1 MQKKHK
7 ISLWR
12 FLYMTIQ
19 AIYKKAVNNGYN
31 AKTVQYNSGKYAVII
46 DGFKTID
53 FVNSIMQIYKRS
65 NVHINFNVYTMT
77 AYVMDIADY
86 EADKAYNTAKTDLI
100 NIFWSAIHS
109 GKNQQEAKAS
119 QYEYALKHN
128 LIDIFNAI
136 YA

>member
-1 MQKKHK
+1 
-7 ISLWR
+7 
-12 FLYMTIQ
+12 MTIQ
-19 AIYKKAVNNGYN
+19 AIYKKAINNGYN

-65 NVHINFNVYTMT
+65 NVHIDFNVYTMT
-77 AYVMDIADY
+77 AHVMNKSDY

-109 GKNQQEAKAS
+109 GKNQNEAKTS
-119 QYEYALKHN
+119 QYEYAVKHN
-128 LIDIFNAI
+128 IVDVFNAI

>member
-1 MQKKHK
+1 
-7 ISLWR
+7 
-12 FLYMTIQ
+12 MTIQ

-46 DGFKTID
+46 DGFNTVD
-53 FVNSIMQIYKRS
+53 FVDSIMQIYKRS
-65 NVHINFNVYTMT
+65 NVHIDFNVYTMT
-77 AYVMDIADY
+77 AYIMNNADY
-86 EADKAYNTAKTDLI
+86 EANEAYNTAKSELH

-109 GKNQQEAKAS
+109 GKNQKEAKAS

-128 LIDIFNAI
+128 LIDIFNGI

>member
-1 MQKKHK
+1 
-7 ISLWR
+7 
-12 FLYMTIQ
+12 MTIQ

-65 NVHINFNVYTMT
+65 NVHIDFNVYTMT
-77 AYVMDIADY
+77 AYIMNNSDY
-86 EADKAYNTAKTDLI
+86 ESNKAYNTAKSELH
-100 NIFWSAIHS
+100 NIFWSAIHN
-109 GKNQQEAKAS
+109 GKNQNEAKTI
-119 QYEYALKHN
+119 QMEYAKNHN
-128 LIDIFNAI
+128 CIDIFNAI

>member
-1 MQKKHK
+1 
-7 ISLWR
+7 
-12 FLYMTIQ
+12 MTIQ

-31 AKTVQYNSGKYAVII
+31 AKTVQYNGGKYAVII

-65 NVHINFNVYTMT
+65 NVHIDFNVYTMT
-77 AYVMDIADY
+77 ACVMNNSDY
-86 EADKAYNTAKTDLI
+86 EADKAYNTAKSELH

-109 GKNQQEAKAS
+109 GKNQNEAKTI
-119 QYEYALKHN
+119 QREYAENHN
-128 LIDIFNAI
+128 CIDIFNTI